1 VTSEAISAPTRAD
14 TASALRNLGHCFVEH
29 DLSGELL
36 ERIRSIAWELT
47 GAIRASPP
55 IRRSAD
61 DLVGEIPESRPPDGA
76 VMDHFP
82 GCPVSGKDN
91 PMSLAV
97 VARRDGDDVVAHV
110 TFEAAC
116 SGIPGFVHGGPVA
129 AVFDD
134 VMGFVLASMNG
145 LSGYTATM
153 TVSFKMPVRIGDKI
167 APLKVVAAPDVYEQ
181 CPRPRRGADKPQG
194 RVRVVGG
201 LSMFGVIARITQW
214 HSRSKLAG
222 VGIAGVEHL

>member
-47 GAIRASPP
+47 GAIGASPP

-153 TVSFKMPVRIGDKI
+153 TVSFKMPVRIGHKI
-167 APLKVVAAPDVYEQ
+167 EYRGRLSRREGRKLYIEATAHDSHGSLVAEAT
-181 CPRPRRGADKPQG
+181 
-194 RVRVVGG
+194 G
-201 LSMFGVIARITQW
+201 LFIEVPIESIAESSLR
-214 HSRSKLAG
+214 H
-222 VGIAGVEHL
+222 